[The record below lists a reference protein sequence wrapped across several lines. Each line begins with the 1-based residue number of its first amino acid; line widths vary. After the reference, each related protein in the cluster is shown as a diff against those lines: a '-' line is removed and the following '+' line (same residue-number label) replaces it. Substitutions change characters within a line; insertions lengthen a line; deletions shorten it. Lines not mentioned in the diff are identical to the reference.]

1 MTRTLKAHE
10 VYVKT
15 DQRSGQRAYLDAN
28 NLSGK
33 SFAGMKSLAH
43 PHAAGGCGRDRLQG
57 RPGKCVAMI
66 ALAEV
71 SEGVVELLVTNG
83 LLKEHEKCDR
93 QVVGARRH
101 RRGAQVEARSYY
113 HLEQERN

>member
-1 MTRTLKAHE
+1 
-10 VYVKT
+10 
-15 DQRSGQRAYLDAN
+15 
-28 NLSGK
+28 
-33 SFAGMKSLAH
+33 
-43 PHAAGGCGRDRLQG
+43 
-57 RPGKCVAMI
+57 MI